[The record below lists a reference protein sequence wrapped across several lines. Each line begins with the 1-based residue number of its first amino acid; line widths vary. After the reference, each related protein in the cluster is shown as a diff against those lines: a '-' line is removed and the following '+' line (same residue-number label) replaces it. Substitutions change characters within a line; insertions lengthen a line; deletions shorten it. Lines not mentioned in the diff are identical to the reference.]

1 MDVYKTKY
9 TTTQGET
16 WDMISEKLYGT
27 PHRVAELISVNADH
41 SDTLIFDEDIELSI
55 PVLEEHKSNTL
66 APWKRGA

>member
-1 MDVYKTKY
+1 MDVYKTTY
-9 TTTQGET
+9 TTTQGDT

-41 SDTLIFDEDIELSI
+41 SDTLIFNGDIELRI
-55 PVLEEHKSNTL
+55 PVIEENTSNTL